1 MLIFGGVQCL
11 MDDVGESENR
21 GRGLE
26 HSRLST
32 RARFRGH
39 KRGPV
44 VFDADTEYLRNS
56 KITSSCRYHFR
67 APFDGES
74 VQNVPSPRPPVLFHV
89 QSQPSSLTRASTSNC
104 SCRNLALSSNIGS
117 LFPNFIF
124 CVCSALLESARGR
137 LKNSLPALL
146 RPRSSSAKIL
156 ICCTLCQLSASSQT
170 KECSQTTVYSPV
182 ARLKADDVPDVDVL
196 HPPAIFANHIRN
208 GEPAVLLPSWRW

>member
-1 MLIFGGVQCL
+1 MADKGAVVCGCGLDDEKPNLPLGRVDGGIDGGTHCVFVLIFGGVQCL
-11 MDDVGESENR
+11 MDDMGESENR

-32 RARFRGH
+32 RARFRVISE
-39 KRGPV
+39 GPM

-56 KITSSCRYHFR
+56 KITSSCRYNFR

-89 QSQPSSLTRASTSNC
+89 QSQPSSLTRTSTGNC
-104 SCRNLALSSNIGS
+104 SCRNLALSSNVGS

-146 RPRSSSAKIL
+146 RPRSLSAKIL

-170 KECSQTTVYSPV
+170 KEC
-182 ARLKADDVPDVDVL
+182 
-196 HPPAIFANHIRN
+196 
-208 GEPAVLLPSWRW
+208 